1 MEARLKILSAPLA
14 KNILLSV
21 VSTGLMLFLI
31 EMVLR
36 VTEVVPAHTLEYVS
50 PEQWNSTPGP
60 LLPGQS
66 FTDRFKMGLPYRISV
81 SNIGFRGPDVTVSKP
96 AGTYRILCL
105 GDSYTFGAYVNDE
118 QTWPFQLETRLRE
131 DLPGRPLEV
140 INAGISGFTIVDELG
155 FLKEH
160 GLDLRPD
167 AVVVAFVLNDLAD
180 LTRGRSSREVLK
192 LSVEENARDLLGPL
206 KVHLRQTAIY
216 NALFL
221 LKAYARKA
229 TGEDDTIQ
237 KIDIRH
243 LIRLPYD
250 QTTLDLFDEYRGY
263 LAEMKRILDERHIRL
278 VFVIFPYWE
287 QISRDA
293 PAEAQRRLTEM
304 AEGLDIPVVDLLP
317 EYKRQ
322 DPTGRKFFHMPLDH
336 HPSARGYRCAAGVL
350 AGTFEPM
357 IARDTQ
363 APESLPA
370 SAPAAP

>member
-1 MEARLKILSAPLA
+1 LKLLSAPLA

-66 FTDRFKMGLPYRISV
+66 FTDRFKMGLPYKISV
-81 SNIGFRGPDVTVSKP
+81 GNIGFRGPDITIQKP

-105 GDSYTFGAYVNDE
+105 GDSYTFGAYVNDD

-131 DLPGRPLEV
+131 ESPDHPVQV

-160 GLDLRPD
+160 GLDLKPD
-167 AVVVAFVLNDLAD
+167 AVVLAFVLNDLAD
-180 LTRGRSSREVLK
+180 LTRGKSSREVLK
-192 LSVEENARDLLGPL
+192 LEVEENARDLLGPL

-221 LKAYARKA
+221 LKAYLRKA

-237 KIDIRH
+237 KVDIRH

-250 QTTLDLFDEYRGY
+250 QTTLDLFDKYRGY
-263 LAEMKRILDERHIRL
+263 LAETKRILDERGIRF

-293 PAEAQRRLTEM
+293 PAEAQRRLVEM
-304 AEGLDIPVVDLLP
+304 ARGLDIPVVDLLP
-317 EYKRQ
+317 AYKRQ

-336 HPSARGYRCAAGVL
+336 HPSARGYRCAADVL
-350 AGTFEPM
+350 ATTLEPM
-357 IARDTQ
+357 LAADEGEPD
-363 APESLPA
+363 AL
-370 SAPAAP
+370 AAPGASEQAGP